1 MKIKNKIKILIY
13 IWMNLEI
20 IEKKVIKITKN
31 SIINKDF
38 KDFWINLGYL
48 IYKIRNGIAIKVY
61 KQT

>member
-1 MKIKNKIKILIY
+1 
-13 IWMNLEI
+13 MNLEI